1 VGDAAAR
8 PTAVAPA
15 RWMVPLVGGDAEACT
30 NGRVVYLDQAVSFAV
45 ELGQSVAWLMG
56 DSALLIFD

>member
-1 VGDAAAR
+1 
-8 PTAVAPA
+8 
-15 RWMVPLVGGDAEACT
+15 MVPLVGGDAEACT